1 VADGEARAPGGLVL
15 VADGVGGFDMCGTA
29 MRHVLAAEKLPYVVE
44 VFPWGHGF
52 GRWFADLTN
61 IANRDEKARLL
72 AEEVRRYRA
81 ERPLDP
87 IFVIAKSGGA
97 GVVVKA
103 LELLDEMQ
111 VERAVMLAPA
121 LSPAYDLTRALR
133 AVRRELVVFW
143 SPLDLF
149 MLGMGTKLFGTV
161 DRVRTAGAGMVGF
174 RVPATGG
181 KPNENSSGPYDK
193 LRQVRWRPRMASS
206 LYLGGHFGTDSPLF
220 LRKYVVPLLR
230 VEAAQAT

>member
-1 VADGEARAPGGLVL
+1 
-15 VADGVGGFDMCGTA
+15 
-29 MRHVLAAEKLPYVVE
+29 
-44 VFPWGHGF
+44 
-52 GRWFADLTN
+52 
-61 IANRDEKARLL
+61 
-72 AEEVRRYRA
+72 VRRYQA
-81 ERPLDP
+81 ERPLDS
-87 IFVIAKSGGA
+87 IFLVAKSGGA

-121 LSPAYDLTRALR
+121 LSPAYDLSRALR

-143 SPLDLF
+143 SPLDVF
-149 MLGMGTKLFGTV
+149 MLGMGTKLFGTA
-161 DRVRTAGAGMVGF
+161 DRVKAAGAGMVGF

-181 KPNENSSGPYDK
+181 KPNENNDGRYDK

-206 LYLGGHFGTDSPLF
+206 LYLGGHFGPDSPLF

-230 VEAAQAT
+230 VGAAQST